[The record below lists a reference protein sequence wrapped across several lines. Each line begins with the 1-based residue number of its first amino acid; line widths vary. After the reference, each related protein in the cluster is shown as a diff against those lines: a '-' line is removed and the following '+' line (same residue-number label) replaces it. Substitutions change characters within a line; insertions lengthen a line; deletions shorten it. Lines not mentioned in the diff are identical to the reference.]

1 MNYIITPQIIEVAG
15 VVGTALFLLIFGLIT
30 SFFMLIKKSFKANR
44 ESQSAMLEIQNLQN
58 ENLQKFFN
66 NFIDMINVQHTS
78 TIAVLEEIKE
88 KAGRTVL
95 DKALLY
101 DIYIQASS
109 NHVNFKVIFARK
121 ILTVNNI
128 EIREKTIK
136 TNLDTK
142 YREYTQKEICF
153 FNKIYTKNGCFGAVF
168 ARWIDSIWEDY
179 MQKVYK
185 VFFSKDTVE
194 QKLNDLRNLMD
205 GALSD
210 FWEKNI
216 K

>member
-185 VFFSKDTVE
+185 VFFSKDTIE

>member
-1 MNYIITPQIIEVAG
+1 
-15 VVGTALFLLIFGLIT
+15 
-30 SFFMLIKKSFKANR
+30 MLIKKSFKANR

-88 KAGRTVL
+88 KSGRTIL
-95 DKALLY
+95 DEALLY
-101 DIYIQASS
+101 DIYTQASS
-109 NHVNFKVIFARK
+109 NHVNSKVTFARK

-128 EIREKTIK
+128 KIREKTIR

-153 FNKIYTKNGCFGAVF
+153 FNKIYTKNGCFGSVF
-168 ARWIDSIWEDY
+168 ARWIDLIWEDY

-185 VFFSKDTVE
+185 VFFSNDTIE

-210 FWEKNI
+210 FWEENI

>member
-1 MNYIITPQIIEVAG
+1 MNNIITPQIIEVAG
-15 VVGTALFLLIFGLIT
+15 VAGTALFLLIFGLIT
-30 SFFMLIKKSFKANR
+30 SFFMLIKKSFKATR

-88 KAGRTVL
+88 KSGRTVI
-95 DKALLY
+95 DKTLLY
-101 DIYIQASS
+101 DIYTQVSN
-109 NHVNFKVIFARK
+109 NHVNSKVTFARK

-128 EIREKTIK
+128 EIREKAIR

-153 FNKIYTKNGCFGAVF
+153 FNKIYTKNGCFGSVF

-185 VFFSKDTVE
+185 VFFSNDTIE

-210 FWEKNI
+210 FWEENI